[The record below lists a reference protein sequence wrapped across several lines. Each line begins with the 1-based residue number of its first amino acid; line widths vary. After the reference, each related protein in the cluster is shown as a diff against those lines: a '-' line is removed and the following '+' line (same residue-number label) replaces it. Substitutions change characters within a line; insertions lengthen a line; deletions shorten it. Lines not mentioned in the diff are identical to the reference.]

1 MNRFRRFF
9 LAIAILLS
17 GAALL
22 PFVSLSREPF
32 TWQLYSDA
40 YVPGVVDVSIEDF
53 AYRPSVVL
61 VPVGT
66 TVRWTNNDSVVH
78 TVSSTTGLFGS
89 GPLQPGESFE
99 FLFDTPGDYAY
110 LCELHPEMVGMVTV
124 VSAVQ
129 MVYLPV
135 IMR

>member
-53 AYRPSVVL
+53 AFSPSALL
-61 VPVGT
+61 VPAGT
-66 TVRWTNNDSVVH
+66 TVRWTNNDTVPH
-78 TVSSTTGLFGS
+78 TVTSDAGLFDS
-89 GPLQPGESFE
+89 GTLQPGDSFE
-99 FLFDTPGDYAY
+99 FLFDTPGTFGYF
-110 LCELHPEMVGMVTV
+110 CSLHPEMVGTVTV
-124 VSAVQ
+124 ISVAQ
-129 MVYLPV
+129 TVYLPV